1 MRPVGRRTKDATQDC
16 CAPHRVGEGMRRMER
31 RTDPW
36 ADFLRRILLSASLAS
51 AAAVTTNAGT
61 DPSPAEVA
69 EAEPQQQP
77 EIAAAAAKS

>member
-1 MRPVGRRTKDATQDC
+1 MKDATQDH
-16 CAPHRVGEGMRRMER
+16 CALHRAGRGMRRMER

-51 AAAVTTNAGT
+51 AAAVTTTAGK
-61 DPSPAEVA
+61 DQSPAEVA

-77 EIAAAAAKS
+77 DIAAAAAER